1 MHAVDDTQRYR
12 RGLKKEREGEEKRV
26 SEADTHRQKKTYL
39 EENFTWL
46 CSVLEVEVVRGVA
59 AGLGGTRGRA
69 NRSSSH
75 INVTAD
81 SFRSIFLQYI
91 RYMF

>member
-81 SFRSIFLQYI
+81 SFRSIFLP
-91 RYMF
+91 

>member
-1 MHAVDDTQRYR
+1 MNGNVLVRTACSLAGVYTERDREGQ
-12 RGLKKEREGEEKRV
+12 KEREKERLREKR
-26 SEADTHRQKKTYL
+26 DR
-39 EENFTWL
+39 ENFTWL

-81 SFRSIFLQYI
+81 SFRSIFLE
-91 RYMF
+91 